1 MLPFLWLSKGRLALQ
16 AQEGFPAPPRTA
28 PSAGSRG
35 TVVLGG
41 SFPCPLSASPL
52 EDLRL
57 SLPGEQTLVQRNAAS
72 TPAPADGSLSRAL
85 LPSMGAGC
93 RVLPPRAGSP
103 PSARRPGSSLRRRPQ
118 RNFGRVAAPPLP
130 PRSTAGRGGGQ
141 AGRRP
146 PLARLPGGGG
156 ETGPGP
162 SPPRPPPSRPRV
174 ATPARCLLSQALA
187 ADRRRLEFCP
197 NRGAGGGVEEGR
209 RPAARNGIRSPEPH
223 GEERSGGGGG
233 SGGSAAPA
241 RPQCISEAVRTC
253 SGWLPPGSM
262 HWLTGSQPPRDLF

>member
-1 MLPFLWLSKGRLALQ
+1 MLPPPPHQLTGVYREPCCHRWGRGA
-16 AQEGFPAPPRTA
+16 
-28 PSAGSRG
+28 
-35 TVVLGG
+35 
-41 SFPCPLSASPL
+41 AS
-52 EDLRL
+52 
-57 SLPGEQTLVQRNAAS
+57 SLPGLALHRRRGAPGAPSEEGLKETLAGSQLLPCRPAARRGGEAGRLVGVLRS
-72 TPAPADGSLSRAL
+72 LDFREAGARRVPGRAPLGRPLPAPA
-85 LPSMGAGC
+85 C
-93 RVLPPRAGSP
+93 
-103 PSARRPGSSLRRRPQ
+103 
-118 RNFGRVAAPPLP
+118 
-130 PRSTAGRGGGQ
+130 
-141 AGRRP
+141 
-146 PLARLPGGGG
+146 
-156 ETGPGP
+156 
-162 SPPRPPPSRPRV
+162 
-174 ATPARCLLSQALA
+174 CLLSQALA